1 MYMLCK
7 CHFLPKT
14 LQSKEQS
21 MPNIRD
27 LLLDRLLNEWLE
39 KWKDEAPSRLVEQLE
54 EGVPE
59 NWSNGLE
66 EKVPEN
72 WLVQM
77 QETRDAINNLFDDKD
92 KYDELYRHLK
102 KKYEWVDS
110 MSVGN
115 LWSSSAN
122 KGKELQLKIGPSW
135 RDFLSQAVEILLEKT
150 HRQWDHSEKDFLY
163 PLIRL
168 KIEALLDSL
177 IYSVYKAE
185 LHGRTQPR
193 SWEDFLAQ
201 AIELLLTGKRQ
212 WNRETYPDI
221 SEQIKSIVSS
231 LVSTVYRQHMRV
243 QEVYSD
249 WAHKWRFLSS
259 HSQREENGE
268 DEEEGV
274 EYTSSEFEEILKKV
288 SEERAESLVEREQNF
303 DFISGFDLGDDPELC
318 WFAERLPEFIEAKR
332 PHRHRINVVL
342 KSNSEIANELG
353 LSVKK
358 VQELKKKLKQ
368 KLQLHKDNL
377 LGSS

>member
-1 MYMLCK
+1 
-7 CHFLPKT
+7 
-14 LQSKEQS
+14 
-21 MPNIRD
+21 
-27 LLLDRLLNEWLE
+27 
-39 KWKDEAPSRLVEQLE
+39 
-54 EGVPE
+54 
-59 NWSNGLE
+59 
-66 EKVPEN
+66 
-72 WLVQM
+72 M

-259 HSQREENGE
+259 HSQREENEE

-274 EYTSSEFEEILKKV
+274 EYTSSEFDDILERVDEHVEGEENLD
-288 SEERAESLVEREQNF
+288 SL
-303 DFISGFDLGDDPELC
+303 SGFDLGDDPELC